1 MAEQSLKRYSSMVEE
16 IIMEGK
22 RPFLVDV
29 PVRVNIWIRP
39 QCQRAQFEVLKKACP
54 SIMILQSDGG
64 RNEKE
69 WAAIQQNRKLF
80 DDEIDWNCHIYKLYE
95 ESNLGLYT
103 MGGKVGKFI
112 WDKFDRCIFLEDD
125 YVPAVSFFQYCA
137 ELLERYKDDYRISRI
152 CGMNSLG
159 TWDDAGSDYFF
170 SKDGSIWGT
179 ATWRRVIEQRDNSF
193 RYGKDPYVMGLLKKN
208 TPSFIYKMIEGYAND
223 SHYGGHVAGS
233 EFWSFFNSYAYNQL
247 QIIPRRNLICNIG
260 YGEDSAHANG
270 AKFKGSIPKMMNLP
284 TYEMQFP
291 MKHPTYFVAD
301 EEYAL
306 RMQRDLGQGSYG
318 VRFSHKMKYYLNLI
332 VHGQL
337 GYIIKKSKNKI
348 FGKRAMEN

>member
-1 MAEQSLKRYSSMVEE
+1 MVKEV
-16 IIMEGK
+16 IIEGK
-22 RPFLVDV
+22 RPFLVEV
-29 PVRVNIWIRP
+29 PVKVNIWIRP

-159 TWDDAGSDYFF
+159 TWDEASSDYFF

-179 ATWRRVIEQRDNSF
+179 ATWRRVIEQRDSTF
-193 RYGKDPYVMGLLKKN
+193 GYGKDSYIMRLLKKN
-208 TPSFIYKMIEGYAND
+208 TPSFIYKRIEGYAND
-223 SHYGGHVAGS
+223 SQYGGHVAGS
-233 EFWSFFNSYAYNQL
+233 EFWSFFNSYAFNQL

-260 YGEDSAHANG
+260 YGEGSAHANG
-270 AKFKGSIPKMMNLP
+270 TKFKGSIPKMMNLP

-291 MKHPTYFVAD
+291 MKHPKYFVAD
-301 EEYAL
+301 EDYAL
-306 RMQRDLGQGSYG
+306 RMQKDLGQGG
-318 VRFSHKMKYYLNLI
+318 FWVKTSHKMKYYLKLLAK
-332 VHGQL
+332 GQFR
-337 GYIIKKSKNKI
+337 YILKKSIKKFTRNNYVEK
-348 FGKRAMEN
+348 

>member
-1 MAEQSLKRYSSMVEE
+1 MESEV
-16 IIMEGK
+16 IIKDK

-39 QCQRAQFEVLKKACP
+39 HCQRAQFEVLKKACP

-159 TWDDAGSDYFF
+159 TWDEASSDYFF

-179 ATWRRVIEQRDNSF
+179 ATWRRVIEQRDSTF
-193 RYGKDPYVMGLLKKN
+193 GYGKDSYIMRLLKKN
-208 TPSFIYKMIEGYAND
+208 TPSFIYKRIEGYANN
-223 SHYGGHVAGS
+223 SQYGGHVAGG
-233 EFWSFFNSYAYNQL
+233 EFWSIFNSYAFNQL

-260 YGEDSAHANG
+260 YGDDSAHANG
-270 AKFKGSIPKMMNLP
+270 AKFKGSIPKMMNIP

-291 MKHPTYFVAD
+291 MKHPKYFVAD
-301 EEYAL
+301 EDYAL
-306 RMQRDLGQGSYG
+306 RMQKDLGQGG
-318 VRFSHKMKYYLNLI
+318 FWVKTSHKMKYYVNLI

-337 GYIIKKSKNKI
+337 LYILRKTKDKI
-348 FGKRAMEN
+348 FGKSIIEK